1 MFWKKNKTENNDKAN
16 KGNREENEIYYKC
29 PFKSGDTITIDTANL
44 VDYPIGV
51 ISDRT
56 YFRDS
61 FFYVSWQTN
70 LGTSSNYFLSGEIP
84 KVSTNKNQWEHFV
97 LLSDYIKEKTKEEGY
112 LIAKVAPINGYV
124 VTDNEADMYY
134 AALFDFTIKEC
145 NAPSVLVRDNRLG
158 TSTLEICAIKEIL
171 SRKEYQK
178 RVKAEIVCTVDAE
191 PYHHRVRVREENSKL
206 RKTLINEYG
215 VDPQQLKNFEMQ
227 ENCKPLLKQYQETS
241 KYKF

>member
-1 MFWKKNKTENNDKAN
+1 MFGKKKEVKVEEVKTKE
-16 KGNREENEIYYKC
+16 YKC
-29 PFKSGDTITIDTANL
+29 PFKTGDKITVPYADLT
-44 VDYPIGV
+44 DFPIGMIGRKNLFGWVPV
-51 ISDRT
+51 IWDCGEKQGYKYCLPSEIP
-56 YFRDS
+56 
-61 FFYVSWQTN
+61 
-70 LGTSSNYFLSGEIP
+70 GTS
-84 KVSTNKNQWEHFV
+84 TTKNQWDNFTLV
-97 LLSDYIKEKTKEEGY
+97 SDYIKEKTKEEGY
-112 LIAKVAPINGYV
+112 LIAKVAPINGYI

-134 AALFDFTIKEC
+134 AALFDFAIKEW
-145 NAPSVLVRDNRLG
+145 NTPSVLVRDNRLG

>member
-1 MFWKKNKTENNDKAN
+1 MFGKKKKTEI
-16 KGNREENEIYYKC
+16 ENAKTETEYKC
-29 PFKSGDTITIDTANL
+29 PFKRGDRITIAYADLN
-44 VDYPIGV
+44 DFPIGKV
-51 ISDRT
+51 GRLNSFGWISI
-56 YFRDS
+56 
-61 FFYVSWQTN
+61 SWETN
-70 LGTSSNYFLSGEIP
+70 NSLQQCKYWLPLEIPATSSEKGQWSHFTL
-84 KVSTNKNQWEHFV
+84 VSNFTSKKIE
-97 LLSDYIKEKTKEEGY
+97 EEGY
-112 LIAKVAPINGYV
+112 LIAKVAPINGYI

-134 AALFDFTIKEC
+134 AALFDFTIKEW

>member
-1 MFWKKNKTENNDKAN
+1 MFGKKKEAKVEEVKTEK
-16 KGNREENEIYYKC
+16 YKC
-29 PFKSGDTITIDTANL
+29 PFQTGDKITIAYADL
-44 VDYPIGV
+44 KDFPIGRV
-51 ISDRT
+51 GRK
-56 YFRDS
+56 DS
-61 FFYVSWQTN
+61 YGWFFITWECGVKQEYKYCLPS
-70 LGTSSNYFLSGEIP
+70 EIP
-84 KVSTNKNQWEHFV
+84 GTSTNKNKWHNFTLV
-97 LLSDYIKEKTKEEGY
+97 SDYIKEKTKEEGY
-112 LIAKVAPINGYV
+112 LIAKVAPINGYI

-134 AALFDFTIKEC
+134 AALFDFTIKEW
-145 NAPSVLVRDNRLG
+145 NTPSALVRDNRLG

-178 RVKAEIVCTVDAE
+178 RVKSEIVCAVNAE

-206 RKTLINEYG
+206 RKTLIYEYG

>member
-1 MFWKKNKTENNDKAN
+1 MFGKNKKTDID
-16 KGNREENEIYYKC
+16 NREPNGKYKC
-29 PFKSGDTITIDTANL
+29 PFTTGDEITLNYADLA
-44 VDYPIGV
+44 DFPIGKV
-51 ISDRT
+51 GGRGFNDNFVYIYWSC
-56 YFRDS
+56 DS
-61 FFYVSWQTN
+61 LTACKYH
-70 LGTSSNYFLSGEIP
+70 LPEEIP
-84 KVSTNKNQWEHFV
+84 LTSFVKTQWSRFILVSDF
-97 LLSDYIKEKTKEEGY
+97 IKQKLGEESY
-112 LIAKVAPINGYV
+112 LIAKVAPINGYMV
-124 VTDNEADMYY
+124 ADNEADMYY
-134 AALFDFTIKEC
+134 AALFDFTIKEW

-178 RVKAEIVCTVDAE
+178 RVKAEIVCAVDAE

-227 ENCKPLLKQYQETS
+227 ENCKLLLKQYKETS

>member
-1 MFWKKNKTENNDKAN
+1 MFGKKKEVKVEEVKTKE
-16 KGNREENEIYYKC
+16 YKC
-29 PFKSGDTITIDTANL
+29 PFKTGDKITVPYADLT
-44 VDYPIGV
+44 DFPIGRV
-51 ISDRT
+51 GRK
-56 YFRDS
+56 DS
-61 FFYVSWQTN
+61 FGWLYIIWESSNIQQLKYW
-70 LGTSSNYFLSGEIP
+70 LPSEIPGTS
-84 KVSTNKNQWEHFV
+84 TTKNQWVNFTLV
-97 LLSDYIKEKTKEEGY
+97 SDYIKEKTKEEGY
-112 LIAKVAPINGYV
+112 LIAKVAPLNGYI

-134 AALFDFTIKEC
+134 AALFDFTIKEW

>member
-1 MFWKKNKTENNDKAN
+1 MFGKKKEVKVEEVKTKE
-16 KGNREENEIYYKC
+16 YKC
-29 PFKSGDTITIDTANL
+29 PFKTGDKITVPYADLT
-44 VDYPIGV
+44 DFPIGMIGRKNLFGWVPV
-51 ISDRT
+51 IWDCGEKQGYKYCLPS
-56 YFRDS
+56 
-61 FFYVSWQTN
+61 
-70 LGTSSNYFLSGEIP
+70 EIP
-84 KVSTNKNQWEHFV
+84 ETSTTKHQWDNFTLV
-97 LLSDYIKEKTKEEGY
+97 SDYIKRKTKEEGY
-112 LIAKVAPINGYV
+112 LIAKVAPINGYI

-134 AALFDFTIKEC
+134 AALFDFAIKEW
-145 NAPSVLVRDNRLG
+145 NTPSVLVRDNRLG

-178 RVKAEIVCTVDAE
+178 RVKAEIVCAVDAE
-191 PYHHRVRVREENSKL
+191 PYHYRVRVREENSKL

>member
-1 MFWKKNKTENNDKAN
+1 MFGKKKEVKVEEVKTEK
-16 KGNREENEIYYKC
+16 YKC
-29 PFKSGDTITIDTANL
+29 PFKIGDKITISYADLT
-44 VDYPIGV
+44 DFPIGRV
-51 ISDRT
+51 GRM
-56 YFRDS
+56 DS
-61 FFYVSWQTN
+61 SGWLYIIWE
-70 LGTSSNYFLSGEIP
+70 SSNIQQLKYWLPSEIP
-84 KVSTNKNQWEHFV
+84 GTSTNKSQWKNFTLV
-97 LLSDYIKEKTKEEGY
+97 SDYIKEKTKEEGY
-112 LIAKVAPINGYV
+112 LIAKVAPINGYI

-134 AALFDFTIKEC
+134 AALFDFTIKEW
-145 NAPSVLVRDNRLG
+145 NTPSVLVRDNRLG

-178 RVKAEIVCTVDAE
+178 RVKAEIVCAVDAE

-206 RKTLINEYG
+206 RKTLIYEYG